1 MGAHLL
7 GQACRPLSCPRFGP
21 RPVRVSAGWLRLCA
35 ECHWLYVSHHN
46 CFTGSV
52 EIRAWIERT
61 QQVFTH
67 VKFLTEFLERALV
80 RKAVEFGHLLEG
92 PRNLSFEWACN
103 VFFRNCVAL
112 EDRCWGAREACARR
126 ALWSLS
132 ARCTMMGCKRHGA
145 KRLQCLA

>member
-1 MGAHLL
+1 MPDWPNFADFSVSV
-7 GQACRPLSCPRFGP
+7 Q
-21 RPVRVSAGWLRLCA
+21 SAGWLRLCA

-80 RKAVEFGHLLEG
+80 RKAVEFGHLLER
-92 PRNLSFEWACN
+92 PRNLSLEWAYN

-112 EDRCWGAREACARR
+112 EDQCWGAEKPVRAERSGHSLRGAR
-126 ALWSLS
+126 
-132 ARCTMMGCKRHGA
+132 
-145 KRLQCLA
+145 

>member
-1 MGAHLL
+1 MVLAPAGEFHLDAS
-7 GQACRPLSCPRFGP
+7 GT
-21 RPVRVSAGWLRLCA
+21 
-35 ECHWLYVSHHN
+35 
-46 CFTGSV
+46 TGEILIIALHYCSGMDHGKSSLDV

-61 QQVFTH
+61 QQVFAH